1 MSKEIT
7 SDVIDNNGKIM
18 SKERYFLKIYSIFS
32 KDRNLSDERL
42 HKLKKIIYKY
52 LKRREGF

>member
-1 MSKEIT
+1 MSKEI
-7 SDVIDNNGKIM
+7 IDNNGKIM